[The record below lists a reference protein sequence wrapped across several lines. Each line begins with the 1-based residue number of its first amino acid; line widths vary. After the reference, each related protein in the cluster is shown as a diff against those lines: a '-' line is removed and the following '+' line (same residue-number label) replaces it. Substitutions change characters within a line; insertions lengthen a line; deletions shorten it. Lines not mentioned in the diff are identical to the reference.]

1 MNMTKVEF
9 YQKYLDNKLFPIS
22 DEKAARE
29 LAKEL
34 NYEVIKFTRNGVE
47 YVTILPS
54 HLSVYNIMDT
64 IWNSKES
71 EESMFTIM
79 GIYKTQVNNNM
90 NMEISSV
97 IKAGDLVLTDNGINI
112 VLNCG
117 GGFWI
122 PSEDLD
128 DVIEVRR
135 PKTLTVNLTEEE
147 FDKATVVWSK
157 KKTLFLGVSYEADQE
172 LVDSCRK
179 YYSED
184 YDVIEWN
191 PNITEYDNN
200 QNVINAD
207 EHVIIPPRDFDV
219 THLVGLG
226 LYNQWSVRKNAKK
239 SSSICYCDTVSD
251 FTKMIPLK
259 TNDYKQYAVV
269 VF

>member
-1 MNMTKVEF
+1 MTKVEF

-34 NYEVIKFTRNGVE
+34 NYEVSKITKNGVE
-47 YVTILPS
+47 YVTIHPKFVSPFGLMA
-54 HLSVYNIMDT
+54 IMFGGE
-64 IWNSKES
+64 ES

-79 GIYKTQVNNNM
+79 GIYKTQINNT
-90 NMEISSV
+90 NMEISNV

-112 VLNCG
+112 VISCG
-117 GGFWI
+117 DLWI
-122 PSEDLD
+122 PGEEFD

-147 FDKATVVWSK
+147 FNKATKVWSK

-172 LVDSCRK
+172 LVDLYRK
-179 YYSED
+179 CYSKD
-184 YDVIEWN
+184 YNVIEWN
-191 PNITEYDNN
+191 PNITEYYNN

-226 LYNQWSVRKNAKK
+226 LYNQWCIRKNAKK
-239 SSSICYCDTVSD
+239 SSSICYCDTVSE

-259 TNDYKQYAVV
+259 SNDYKQYAVV
-269 VF
+269 IL

>member
-1 MNMTKVEF
+1 MTKEEF
-9 YQKYLDNKLFPIS
+9 YKKYLDNKLFPIS
-22 DEKAARE
+22 DKKAVEE

-34 NYEVIKFTRNGVE
+34 GYKVSNITKNNVE
-47 YVTILPS
+47 YVAIHPEFISIFGLMA
-54 HLSVYNIMDT
+54 VMFGG
-64 IWNSKES
+64 KES

-79 GIYKTQVNNNM
+79 GIYKTQVNNM
-90 NMEISSV
+90 NMKISSV

-112 VLNCG
+112 VLNCNG
-117 GGFWI
+117 SFWI
-122 PSEDLD
+122 PGEDLD

-147 FDKATVVWSK
+147 FDKAIVVWSK

-172 LVDSCRK
+172 LVDSYRK

-184 YDVIEWN
+184 YNVIEWN
-191 PNITEYDNN
+191 PNITEYYNN

-207 EHVIIPPRDFDV
+207 EHVIIPPRDFDF

-226 LYNQWSVRKNAKK
+226 LYNQWSIRKNAEK
-239 SSSICYCDTVSD
+239 SSSICYCDTVSE

-259 TNDYKQYAVV
+259 SNDYKQYAVV
-269 VF
+269 IF